1 MDAAQKGGRF
11 LDKPWIACLLL
22 ENGLTVG
29 ASAFNTYYFM
39 RYSSRHR
46 RRRRGAFA
54 LALVNLALLAQ
65 SAYFGL
71 LPYMASPEGEL
82 IRVSC
87 IVSLLP
93 LAASLL
99 ITIFILKRRRPR
111 R

>member
-1 MDAAQKGGRF
+1 M
-11 LDKPWIACLLL
+11 DKPWIACLLL

-29 ASAFNTYYFM
+29 ASAFNAYYFM

-46 RRRRGAFA
+46 RRRWGAFA

-82 IRVSC
+82 VRVSC
-87 IVSLLP
+87 IVSFLP
-93 LAASLL
+93 LAASFL
-99 ITIFILKRRRPR
+99 ITTFILKRRKPR